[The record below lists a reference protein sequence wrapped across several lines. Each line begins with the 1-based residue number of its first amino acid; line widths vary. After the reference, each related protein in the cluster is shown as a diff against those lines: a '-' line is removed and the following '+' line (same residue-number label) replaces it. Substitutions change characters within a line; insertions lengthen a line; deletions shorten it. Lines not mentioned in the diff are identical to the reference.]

1 MADKYIIIP
10 EYKPLYAMRYCFGP
24 THGPLEKPC
33 PTPIDV
39 IGKLLLQTGNEKLN
53 IYEVKIDPTTRKT
66 IGEPVKL
73 TLSNYKKSYDEI
85 VSGNVKNITVGSI
98 LVIDADPKPVVFH
111 PVKKDNITEASESV
125 APKKEETLVETT
137 LEERL
142 ANIPEEDPDE
152 FDKTMIQEAEKENI
166 NSDPINL
173 EDVKD
178 SFNEELVAST
188 TFTVTTSSSDSTYES
203 SSVVYTEPEVPING
217 TPFITGM
224 SIDSDNEIIPE
235 YTTTSTSDSYVV
247 SVTTSDGTKMV
258 DTGMTEAE
266 YKALSKSDRR
276 RLRKK
281 LAEDFSTE
289 EISDNEA
296 NEIENNTPM

>member
-1 MADKYIIIP
+1 M
-10 EYKPLYAMRYCFGP
+10 
-24 THGPLEKPC
+24 
-33 PTPIDV
+33 
-39 IGKLLLQTGNEKLN
+39 
-53 IYEVKIDPTTRKT
+53 
-66 IGEPVKL
+66 
-73 TLSNYKKSYDEI
+73 
-85 VSGNVKNITVGSI
+85 
-98 LVIDADPKPVVFH
+98 
-111 PVKKDNITEASESV
+111 
-125 APKKEETLVETT
+125 ETT